1 MAKKQYKTFNR
12 SWLLLNY
19 CFLNGV
25 LISGMV
31 CAQTQNNHQN
41 ENGVINGASRLVGID
56 LYLDVTLNGNSV
68 GLVHLGY
75 DDRQF
80 YAGADTLRKMGFRFA
95 PDATNV
101 VCLNDIPQL
110 TIDYNA
116 QLQTLSLTAP
126 LSSLNLATT
135 QLSSPTE
142 TAPTATTSRGALLNY
157 DIYSQQGDESAIN
170 TFSELRAFSAAG
182 VLSTTQLTQYS
193 TEEYANNSVERLDTS
208 WRTSFPETMLAMTAG
223 DTLTSSLIWSRPT
236 RIGGIQIGTDF
247 GLQPYMPTTPL
258 PAYLG
263 SATLPSNVELYV
275 DGVRYYNGEVPAGS
289 FQINTLPNISGA
301 GTGQVMMTDALG
313 RTSVQNFSFYNDQQL
328 LREGL
333 TAWSAELGAV
343 RENYGYS
350 SFDYASAPV
359 LSGTWRRG
367 FSNTFTAGT
376 HAETSDGLINA
387 GFSNDWIPG
396 TRSGTF
402 STSLAASTDSGQN
415 GFLYSFGYRW
425 SGERF
430 NFSTSTTTTSGDYR
444 DVATHYGEPPPK
456 LNSNTVIGY
465 SLESAGNVSL
475 SYLQFRYPHENA
487 VRYANASWFKSVTN
501 NISLNA
507 GLNQN
512 IDDNRDRSLYLMV
525 TITTDH
531 NLSASSTL
539 QRTNDETSYQLNA
552 SKTPPADGGWGWNLA
567 TSQQASRQSGQGEVG
582 YLGRYGKAYAGFSR
596 LPHNHYGYAGATG
609 SLVTM
614 GGGLFA
620 AREINNGFAVV
631 STDGVPDVPIKL
643 QNNLIGRSNDQG
655 LLLVSP
661 LNSYQKN
668 LISIDPM
675 DLPANMRIA
684 RVEANATPADRSG
697 ALVSFGITAVRAA
710 QILLVD
716 SQGNPIPEGSMA
728 YAVSGTGQSSV
739 VGFDGMTWFDA
750 LEQHNTLRVDTDT
763 GSCRVQFDYPASTK
777 GIAQIGPLACRPQ

>member
-487 VRYANASWFKSVTN
+487 VRYANASWFKSVTD